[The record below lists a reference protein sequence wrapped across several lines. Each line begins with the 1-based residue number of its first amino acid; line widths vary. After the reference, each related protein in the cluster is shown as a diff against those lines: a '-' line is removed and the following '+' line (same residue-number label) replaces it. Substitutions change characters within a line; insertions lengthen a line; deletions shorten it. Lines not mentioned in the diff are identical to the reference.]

1 MQSQQDVLQRSLDR
15 ERRARKEAELLLEE
29 KSRELY
35 FVNQELA
42 TTAAALRE
50 EAKKSSTVLQ
60 NAAEGIITFGQSGLI
75 ESANPAANRIFASS
89 ANELIGTN
97 IRQLVGQDEL
107 PGFTTN
113 LFWTCRP
120 LERRSCVGRRTD
132 GTTFEMELSGSR
144 VELDNRLL
152 FTWMVHDATRRRE
165 LERQLAFA
173 QKMESVGQL
182 AAGIAH
188 EINTPMQFVT
198 DNLTFLASAFR
209 QLETLLQHCEEW
221 MATDGGKRA
230 AELRRIVQEQ
240 NDAVTKTEIR
250 TEIPLAIEQASIGTA
265 RVTEI
270 VAAMKE
276 FSHPG
281 TRDKS
286 YIDLNKAIQ
295 GTITISRHEWKYVAE
310 IATEFDQTLPK
321 VACFPAEL
329 NQALI
334 NLIVNAA
341 HAIGDAQPK
350 SALGKITIT
359 TSHDRRDAIIRVSD
373 TGMGIPENIRSRIFE
388 PFFTTKAIGKG
399 TGQGLSIVYSVVV
412 EKHGGTLEV
421 TSEVGV
427 GTTFEVR
434 LPLNS
439 PERSVRKDT

>member
-1 MQSQQDVLQRSLDR
+1 
-15 ERRARKEAELLLEE
+15 
-29 KSRELY
+29 
-35 FVNQELA
+35 
-42 TTAAALRE
+42 
-50 EAKKSSTVLQ
+50 
-60 NAAEGIITFGQSGLI
+60 
-75 ESANPAANRIFASS
+75 
-89 ANELIGTN
+89 
-97 IRQLVGQDEL
+97 
-107 PGFTTN
+107 
-113 LFWTCRP
+113 
-120 LERRSCVGRRTD
+120 
-132 GTTFEMELSGSR
+132 
-144 VELDNRLL
+144 
-152 FTWMVHDATRRRE
+152 
-165 LERQLAFA
+165 
-173 QKMESVGQL
+173 
-182 AAGIAH
+182 
-188 EINTPMQFVT
+188 MQFVT

-209 QLETLLQHCEEW
+209 QLETLLQHCEQW

-240 NDAVTKTEIR
+240 SDAVTKSEIR

-359 TSHDRRDAIIRVSD
+359 TSHDRRDAIIRISD

-439 PERSVRKDT
+439 PERSVRNDT